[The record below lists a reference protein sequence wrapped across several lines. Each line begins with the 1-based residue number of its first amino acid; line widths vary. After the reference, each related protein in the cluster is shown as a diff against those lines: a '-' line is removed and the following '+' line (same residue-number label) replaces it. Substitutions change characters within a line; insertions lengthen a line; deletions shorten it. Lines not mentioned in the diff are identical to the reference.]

1 MKRFVFIMFAMLTM
15 ATSSSAQEIYYEIKH
30 KAQANV
36 SDPSTNALIKQF
48 SLFKIE
54 ALNYLAI
61 KMKEEMPD
69 SSALL
74 LDKEALALNTFLT
87 IYTNALVEN
96 SQMPPAHQKKVISA
110 FMDASY
116 ENPLFNDPDKE
127 LVLAFFRNGE
137 SLTRF
142 SLDTDWRRAVLA
154 AQEAMRRLKK

>member
-1 MKRFVFIMFAMLTM
+1 MKRLFLLLSLAWIFT
-15 ATSSSAQEIYYEIKH
+15 TNSSAQDIYYEIKH
-30 KAQANV
+30 KAEADV
-36 SDPSTNALIKQF
+36 SDPSVNPLIKQF
-48 SLFKIE
+48 SRFKVE
-54 ALNYLAI
+54 ALNYMAI

-69 SSALL
+69 STADL
-74 LDKEALALNTFLT
+74 LDKEALSLNTFLT

-96 SQMPPAHQKKVISA
+96 SQQPGAHQVKVISA

-127 LVLAFFRNGE
+127 LVLAFFKNGE

-154 AQEAMRRLKK
+154 ANEAMKRLKK